1 LPLLAPCSAAA
12 EKEAFMPEEQVQVV
26 RFVEVPKEPFP
37 VCIKVCE
44 PICAQ
49 SDYTVGVTIFDRPVA
64 SITLQGLTRI
74 FNCTDREFVK

>member
-1 LPLLAPCSAAA
+1 MA
-12 EKEAFMPEEQVQVV
+12 EEQVV
-26 RFVEVPKEPFP
+26 RFVGFPKEPLP

-49 SDYTVGVTIFDRPVA
+49 SDYTVGITIFDRPVA

-74 FNCTDREFVK
+74 FNCAEREFVK